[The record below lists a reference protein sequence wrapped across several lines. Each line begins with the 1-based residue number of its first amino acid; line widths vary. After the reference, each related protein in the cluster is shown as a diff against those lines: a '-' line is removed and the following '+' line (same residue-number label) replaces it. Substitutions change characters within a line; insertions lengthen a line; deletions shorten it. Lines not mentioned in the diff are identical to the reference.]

1 MDDGGRSHFVLE
13 VDELSHRILIL
24 RDTITNLQQTL
35 ESRQTEITNNN
46 QLVQDAKETMS
57 QTEHMLAVKQ
67 FTDEDISLNPD
78 LALDHIS
85 NIKSQLISLTRTE
98 ANLTGIKPEVMES
111 CTAIVPFTQS
121 DEIVNTLQVWQKVF
135 QDTLS
140 KYHKMTSS
148 LAFQQSKDAALKV
161 WQNQVDQVA
170 SNLSTQPSESYQ
182 EIGEQISLGVLHRTL
197 LIHNQ
202 QQLMVRQ
209 PSEHAHAVKNLAAKN
224 KELLAQ
230 IDNKNIVLRN
240 RQLLLDNFSL
250 DQDKLAAWLRDMER
264 EKQLLNLKY
273 IAVKRLPSILKKI
286 QQLLDKLPKGEKLY
300 KQLVLVQSNLKSHFN
315 SSVMSSTRSEVHCLQ
330 VNMIMYVNHYDV
342 HCGMIQERL
351 SSLKAGLL
359 TWMDHLQRI
368 EELSANC
375 ENLSKHIDD
384 QLATYDAHIE
394 SLLPVLSDHVLADV
408 QICQVI

>member
-1 MDDGGRSHFVLE
+1 MG
-13 VDELSHRILIL
+13 
-24 RDTITNLQQTL
+24 
-35 ESRQTEITNNN
+35 
-46 QLVQDAKETMS
+46 
-57 QTEHMLAVKQ
+57 
-67 FTDEDISLNPD
+67 
-78 LALDHIS
+78 
-85 NIKSQLISLTRTE
+85 
-98 ANLTGIKPEVMES
+98 
-111 CTAIVPFTQS
+111 
-121 DEIVNTLQVWQKVF
+121 
-135 QDTLS
+135 
-140 KYHKMTSS
+140 
-148 LAFQQSKDAALKV
+148 
-161 WQNQVDQVA
+161 VA

-230 IDNKNIVLRN
+230 IDNKNMVLRN

-286 QQLLDKLPKGEKLY
+286 QQLLDKLPKGETLY
-300 KQLVLVQSNLKSHFN
+300 KQLVLVQCNLKSNFN
-315 SSVMSSTRSEVHCLQ
+315 SSVMSSTRSEVHCL
-330 VNMIMYVNHYDV
+330 
-342 HCGMIQERL
+342 QERL

-394 SLLPVLSDHVLADV
+394 SLLPVLSDVLADV
-408 QICQVI
+408 LICQENINHINQMTASLKQLEGLQEELSEALAPSDVKQLSQKMWLL